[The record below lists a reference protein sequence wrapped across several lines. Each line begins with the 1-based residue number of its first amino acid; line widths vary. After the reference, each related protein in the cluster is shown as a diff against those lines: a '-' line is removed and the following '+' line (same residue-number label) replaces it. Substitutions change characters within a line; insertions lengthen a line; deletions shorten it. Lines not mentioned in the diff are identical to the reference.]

1 MTWLSRLMVVAALAC
16 AANAGAQ
23 VPTPDPADFRVQIW
37 GFAAVDFNTRMSGYA
52 ALRSTLQ
59 RGLAVLMVTD
69 DPRDI
74 LRAERVL
81 ARRIRHARAGANG
94 GEIFTPEIVA
104 AFKGILRLETRASTC
119 AGLMDDNPG
128 AISYR
133 INGTYPKREPL
144 STVPPTILNRLPGL
158 PDDVQYRFLGEHLIL
173 HDTRAN
179 VILDR
184 IANAIECK

>member
-1 MTWLSRLMVVAALAC
+1 MTWLSRLTVVAALAC

-59 RGLAVLMVTD
+59 RGLPVLMVTD

-74 LRAERVL
+74 LRAERAL
-81 ARRIRHARAGANG
+81 ARRIRHARAGAHG

-104 AFKGILRLETRASTC
+104 AFKGILRLETRAGTC

-128 AISYR
+128 AFSYR

-144 STVPPTILNRLPGL
+144 STVPPSILNRLPGL

-179 VILDR
+179 VILDG
-184 IANAIECK
+184 IANAIQCK